1 MSDEPLGSPPSK
13 RSPISLQRVAMGV
26 SVLALAAVA
35 TFAAARSFDLSGGG
49 TTAQEK
55 QLFASL
61 TRNLPN
67 TKISSVSCASTAAPK
82 GFCEFVAGRNV
93 LYATPD
99 GRYVMIGQLLDL
111 QKKVDMTERRA
122 REVAGVADAEDRI
135 AGRLTQPT
143 PRPQA
148 AAGPLPSGQGPSPVL
163 KVDLPAENA
172 IVHNRGA
179 RLKMTVFTDF
189 NCHYCQQLFQDLKS
203 NRDIEITE
211 FPIAV
216 LGPESEAKAKKVLC
230 AQDRVAA
237 AKALYDGGQLQ
248 GVSDCADGGRR
259 LQQNLAF
266 AQSHGINGTPMIVR
280 VDGATNPGWMPADKL
295 LAWLNAARS

>member
-1 MSDEPLGSPPSK
+1 MSDELQGAPRSTRLRISP
-13 RSPISLQRVAMGV
+13 RRIVMGV
-26 SVLALAAVA
+26 SAMALAAVA
-35 TFAAARSFDLSGGG
+35 TFAAARSFDLSGAS
-49 TTAQEK
+49 TSAQEK
-55 QLFASL
+55 QLLAAL
-61 TRNLPN
+61 MRNLPN
-67 TKISSVSCASTAAPK
+67 TKISSVSCAASAAPK

-111 QKKVDMTERRA
+111 QKKVDMTDRRA
-122 REVAGVADAEDRI
+122 REVAGVVDAEDRI
-135 AGRLTQPT
+135 AGRLTQPAG
-143 PRPQA
+143 RPQA
-148 AAGPLPSGQGPSPVL
+148 AAGPPPSPQGPAAVL

-203 NRDIEITE
+203 NRDIEVTE

-230 AQDRVAA
+230 AQDRAAA

-248 GVSDCADGGRR
+248 GVADCAEGGRR

-295 LAWLNAARS
+295 LAWLSAARS